1 MACLSKI
8 IPGAKFFAPVYP
20 AGVKEKPPAAYFVE
34 VEVLSIEGAGR
45 YRWHCMMRGNVRQP
59 CAKWRKTLPKGAL
72 FIPPTEKL
80 PAV

>member
-20 AGVKEKPPAAYFVE
+20 AGVKEKNPAYFVQ
-34 VEVLSIEGAGR
+34 VEILSTDGAGR
-45 YRWHCMMRGNVRQP
+45 YRWHTMERGNVWQP
-59 CAKWRKTLPKGAL
+59 CAKWREKLPKGAT
-72 FIPPTEKL
+72 FIPPTQKL